1 MRTSD
6 ALGPGR
12 GGAAVGRAPVWA
24 RAQAGVWNATGR
36 AFWRVALVLA
46 VTLLAFVET
55 WAAVGIWR
63 YLTQD

>member
-1 MRTSD
+1 
-6 ALGPGR
+6 
-12 GGAAVGRAPVWA
+12 
-24 RAQAGVWNATGR
+24 VWNATGR